1 MSYLRDT
8 FWAVIYVSPKIEID
22 GMKYYFQNPLNRRR
36 AAILDSYEYMFVSA
50 KSLILR
56 FLARCNRNENVGL

>member
-1 MSYLRDT
+1 MDAS
-8 FWAVIYVSPKIEID
+8 SD
-22 GMKYYFQNPLNRRR
+22 GMKYYFQNLLDRRR

-56 FLARCNRNENVGL
+56 LLARCNRNENVGL